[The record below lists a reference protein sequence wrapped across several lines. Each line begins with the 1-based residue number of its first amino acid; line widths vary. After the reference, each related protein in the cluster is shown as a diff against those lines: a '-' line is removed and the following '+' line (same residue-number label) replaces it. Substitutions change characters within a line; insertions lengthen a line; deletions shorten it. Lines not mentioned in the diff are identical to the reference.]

1 MSCFWD
7 GLIHELRRYGL
18 PSYVDPR
25 KVVSYLKNENTLTR
39 NVLWQSHSL
48 SDKQL
53 QENFTHVRIYDS
65 NSIGNGYDCSSCD
78 PFLLLLCEVFRVHID
93 HVYMGAR
100 IHYMYAPHSGRFAC
114 VASERPTLRFS
125 SSSSHFSAG

>member
-7 GLIHELRRYGL
+7 GLLHELRRCGL
-18 PSYVDPR
+18 PSYVDPQ
-25 KVVSYLKNENTLTR
+25 KLAAYLKNENTPTR

-48 SDKQL
+48 SEKQL
-53 QENFTHVRIYDS
+53 HENFIHVCIYDP

-78 PFLLLLCEVFRVHID
+78 PFLLLMCEVFRVHID
-93 HVYMGAR
+93 HVYMGAH
-100 IHYMYAPHSGRFAC
+100 IQYMYAPHSGSFGCIAT
-114 VASERPTLRFS
+114 ERPTMRFS